1 METQELIMKKYLLI
15 FISITGLFA
24 CVNID
29 HRRALFDA
37 QLDVFKKNDSYHE
50 VQTSANKSLKKW
62 IAEDLRGIQV
72 LKKCNWKLDDAVF
85 FNSKKDRCY
94 LLLLIQDK
102 DTLAKQDYVYV
113 MYGALENE
121 KWNIYFTGL
130 STMIFSRD
138 KYSKDEHE
146 PVAMATLS
154 LLSKEE
160 VLHDYYK
167 ANRHINDEY
176 VNKAYTQELKKKQ
189 ETFLKK
195 KR

>member
-62 IAEDLRGIQV
+62 VAEDLRDIQV

-121 KWNIYFTGL
+121 KWDIYFTGL

-146 PVAMATLS
+146 PISMAALS
-154 LLSKEE
+154 LLSREE

-167 ANRHINDEY
+167 ANRRINDEY

-195 KR
+195 KH

>member
-1 METQELIMKKYLLI
+1 MKKYLLI
-15 FISITGLFA
+15 VISITGLFA

-37 QLDVFKKNDSYHE
+37 QLDIFKKNDSYHE

-62 IAEDLRGIQV
+62 VAEDLRDIQV

-138 KYSKDEHE
+138 KYSKDDHE
-146 PVAMATLS
+146 PVSMAALS
-154 LLSKEE
+154 LLSREE
-160 VLHDYYK
+160 VLHGYYK

-189 ETFLKK
+189 ESFLKK
-195 KR
+195 KH

>member
-62 IAEDLRGIQV
+62 VAEDLRDIQV

-130 STMIFSRD
+130 STMVFSRD

-146 PVAMATLS
+146 PISMAALS
-154 LLSKEE
+154 LLSREE

-167 ANRHINDEY
+167 ANRRINDEY

-195 KR
+195 KH

>member
-62 IAEDLRGIQV
+62 VAEDLRDIQV

-130 STMIFSRD
+130 STMVFSRD

-146 PVAMATLS
+146 PISMAALS
-154 LLSKEE
+154 LLSREE

-195 KR
+195 KH